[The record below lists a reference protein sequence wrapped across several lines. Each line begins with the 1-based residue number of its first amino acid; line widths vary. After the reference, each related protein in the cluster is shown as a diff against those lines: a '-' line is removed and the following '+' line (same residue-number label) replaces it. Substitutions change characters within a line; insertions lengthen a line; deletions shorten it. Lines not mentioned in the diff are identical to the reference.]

1 MHGASH
7 QKHRLREEVNVK
19 VEEILSVSVPGG
31 KITEEG
37 VRVNIGVALQYLSS
51 WLSVMFVVSFFL
63 DSLTV
68 SYPLYTSF
76 SSKPIQLTVHK
87 HKFTGIFIDL

>member
-1 MHGASH
+1 MFSSLQGLQGACH

-37 VRVNIGVALQYLSS
+37 VRVNIEVALQYLNS
-51 WLSVMFVVSFFL
+51 WLSVN
-63 DSLTV
+63 
-68 SYPLYTSF
+68 
-76 SSKPIQLTVHK
+76 
-87 HKFTGIFIDL
+87 